1 MGLSITGAAPFYF
14 KTQRI
19 MKKLIALTA
28 LSFIFF
34 NGLSQNTPITFETG
48 ENGADWTWTTFEND
62 DNPALEIV
70 DNPAKTGINTSD
82 KAAKFTSRS
91 TGAPYAGCESLHGAD
106 IGNYKIDAT
115 NSTITIMV
123 YKTVISD
130 VGIKLVTASGWSKGE
145 LKVAN
150 TKINEWE
157 KLTFDF
163 STVNHEDMT
172 YDQIVIFPDFKDRSE
187 DHISYFDN
195 LTIGDKEIN
204 FTTELV
210 NSQIKI
216 YPNPAVD
223 HVKIDN
229 PKGLK
234 IEACTVLNYQGQIVK
249 SVENPNTSLSLT
261 DLTSGLYTIRFRTS
275 EGFVTQKII
284 LK

>member
-1 MGLSITGAAPFYF
+1 
-14 KTQRI
+14 
-19 MKKLIALTA
+19 MKKLIILIL
-28 LSFIFF
+28 LSLVYFA
-34 NGLSQNTPITFETG
+34 NYAQNTPITFEAG
-48 ENGADWTWTTFEND
+48 ENGANWTWTTFEND
-62 DNPALEIV
+62 DNPDLEIV
-70 DNPAKTGINTSD
+70 DNPSKTGVNTSD
-82 KAAKFTSRS
+82 KVAKFTSRS
-91 TGAPYAGCESLHGAD
+91 TGAPWAGCESLHGSD
-106 IGNYKIDAT
+106 IGNYKIDAS

-163 STVNHEDMT
+163 STVNHENMT

-195 LTIGDKEIN
+195 IKIGDKEIN
-204 FTTELV
+204 STTEIA
-210 NSQIKI
+210 NSDIKI
-216 YPNPAVD
+216 YPNPTVD
-223 HVKIDN
+223 FVKIYN

-234 IEACTVLNYQGQIVK
+234 IESCTVMNYQGQILK
-249 SVENPNTSLSLT
+249 SITNPIRTINLVDLSA
-261 DLTSGLYTIRFRTS
+261 GLYTVRFRTS
-275 EGFVTQKII
+275 EGIVTQKVI